1 MNLIRFRI
9 DLPNGQSIG
18 PGKVELLGLV
28 GRHGSISG
36 AARAMNMSYRQAWL
50 KLESLNRALATPVFE
65 TATGGTRGGG
75 ARLTAAGRELVA
87 RFKDLQGAVESVAR
101 RQMARWI
108 RSAGRKRKQTATL
121 DRPTRRPLT
130 RRQGAAGRRSKSR
143 T

>member
-9 DLPNGQSIG
+9 DLPNGESIG

-36 AARAMNMSYRQAWL
+36 AARAMHMSYRQAWL

-75 ARLTAAGRELVA
+75 ARLTAVGRELVA
-87 RFKDLQGAVESVAR
+87 RFQDLQGALESVAR
-101 RQMARWI
+101 RQLARWI
-108 RSAGRKRKQTATL
+108 RSAGRTRRRTSTRA
-121 DRPTRRPLT
+121 RPTRRPLT
-130 RRQGAAGRRSKSR
+130 RRQGPAGRRSKR
-143 T
+143 RP

>member
-9 DLPNGQSIG
+9 DLPNGESIG

-28 GRHGSISG
+28 GRHGSISA
-36 AARAMNMSYRQAWL
+36 AARAMKMSYRQAWL
-50 KLESLNRALATPVFE
+50 KLESLNRALATPVLE
-65 TATGGTRGGG
+65 TATGGSHGGG

-87 RFKDLQGAVESVAR
+87 RFQHLQAALESVAR

-108 RSAGRKRKQTATL
+108 RSAGRKRTRTATP

-130 RRQGAAGRRSKSR
+130 RRQSAAGRRSKR
-143 T
+143 RP